1 MPYSVEMKKGNE
13 GNTSALYVWNGI
25 SMFWG
30 ASFHTDSHTHNTLQ
44 LVFDLDKSF
53 LLKDADSDWT
63 SYNAALIGANHMH
76 QLDSNDSIQ
85 LFIYLDAE
93 SDHAKSLD
101 EKYLRQ
107 SRICPLPGKLLRNL
121 SNDFF
126 KKLLLNS
133 DCESLLKACYTI
145 LDQLIELKGNRQL
158 DDRVTRALEFINQN
172 ANRAFRVNEVAS
184 HVCLSESRLRYLFK
198 KEVGQPIQN
207 FIQWMR
213 VVDSLNMVLQGKQVS
228 QSAIDAGF
236 WDGAHMTKSY
246 KDILGIAPSKVE
258 AFGKELKIVA
268 CAKGNFHTLR
278 TEIRDSWQENS
289 VKKVIEI

>member
-1 MPYSVEMKKGNE
+1 MKKGNE

-30 ASFHTDSHTHNTLQ
+30 ASFHTDPHTHNTLQ
-44 LVFDLDKSF
+44 LVFDMDKSF
-53 LLKDADSDWT
+53 LLKDADSQWT
-63 SYNAALIGANHMH
+63 SYNAALIGANHVH

-93 SDHAKSLD
+93 SEYAKSLD
-101 EKYLRQ
+101 KKYLAEKKM
-107 SRICPLPGKLLRNL
+107 CPLPGKLLRNL

-126 KKLLLNS
+126 KRLLLNS
-133 DCESLLKACYTI
+133 DCESLLKACHTI
-145 LDQLIELKGNRQL
+145 LDQLIVLNRNKPL
-158 DDRVTRALEFINQN
+158 DSRVAKALEFISRN
-172 ANRAFRVNEVAS
+172 AERSFRVGEVAS
-184 HVCLSESRLRYLFK
+184 HVCLSESRLRHLFK

-213 VVDSLNMVLQGKQVS
+213 VVDSLNMVLNGKQVS

-246 KDILGIAPSKVE
+246 KDVLGIAPSKVE
-258 AFGKELKIVA
+258 AFGKEFKIVA
-268 CAKGNFHTLR
+268 CTEGSFHTLR
-278 TEIRDSWQENS
+278 TEIRDDLQGNT

>member
-1 MPYSVEMKKGNE
+1 MKKGNE

-30 ASFHTDSHTHNTLQ
+30 ASFHTDPHTHNTLQ
-44 LVFDLDKSF
+44 LVFDMDKSF
-53 LLKDADSDWT
+53 LLKDADSEWT
-63 SYNAALIGANHMH
+63 AYNAALIGANHLH

-93 SDHAKSLD
+93 SEYAKSLD
-101 EKYLRQ
+101 KKYLVEKKM
-107 SRICPLPGKLLRNL
+107 CPLPGKLLRNL

-126 KKLLLNS
+126 KRLLLNS
-133 DCESLLKACYTI
+133 DCESLLKACHTI
-145 LDQLIELKGNRQL
+145 LDQLIVSKSTKPL
-158 DDRVTRALEFINQN
+158 DSRVAKALEFISRN
-172 ANRAFRVNEVAS
+172 ANRSFKVGEVAS
-184 HVCLSESRLRYLFK
+184 DVCLSESRLRHLFK
-198 KEVGQPIQN
+198 KEVGQPIQH

-213 VVDSLNMVLQGKQVS
+213 VVDSLNMVLNGKQVS

-246 KDILGIAPSKVE
+246 KDVLGIAPSKVE
-258 AFGKELKIVA
+258 TFGKEFKIVA
-268 CAKGNFHTLR
+268 CTEGNVHTLR
-278 TEIRDSWQENS
+278 TEIRDDWQGNT

>member
-1 MPYSVEMKKGNE
+1 MKKGNE
-13 GNTSALYVWNGI
+13 GSTSALYVWNGI

-30 ASFHTDSHTHNTLQ
+30 TSFHTDPHSHNTLQ
-44 LVFDLDKSF
+44 LVFDMEKSF
-53 LLKDADSDWT
+53 LLKDSDSDWMAH
-63 SYNAALIGANHMH
+63 SAALIAADHVH

-93 SDHAKSLD
+93 SSYAKSLD
-101 EKYLRQ
+101 HKYL
-107 SRICPLPGKLLRNL
+107 SDKRICPLPGKLLRDL

-133 DCESLLKACYTI
+133 DCDSLLNACRTI
-145 LDQLIELKGNRQL
+145 LDQLLGPDPKRQL
-158 DDRVTRALEFINQN
+158 DGRVSKALEYITQN
-172 ANRAFRVNEVAS
+172 ASRSFRVSEIAD
-184 HVCLSESRLRYLFK
+184 HVCLSESRFRFLFK

-236 WDGAHMTKSY
+236 WDGAHMTRSY
-246 KDILGIAPSKVE
+246 KNVLGIAPSKVE
-258 AFGKELKIVA
+258 AFGKDLKIVA
-268 CAKGNFHTLR
+268 CTKGSLHSLK
-278 TEIRDSWQENS
+278 TEIRAGWEDKS
-289 VKKVIEI
+289 VRKVIQI